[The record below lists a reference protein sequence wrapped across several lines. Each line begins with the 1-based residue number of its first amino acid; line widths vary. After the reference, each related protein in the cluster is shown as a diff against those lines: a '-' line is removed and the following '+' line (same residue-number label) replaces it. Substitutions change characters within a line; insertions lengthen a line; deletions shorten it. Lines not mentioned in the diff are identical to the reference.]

1 MEQNHF
7 SREDRDLLIKL
18 NTQVETLIADVKELK
33 DNTAKR
39 VDALETIKE
48 DKTEVARLLVEA
60 NKVHADH
67 ETRLRSLESIFE
79 SFRGKYAILAV
90 LGMAIVSI
98 ITSLIIKRL

>member
-39 VDALETIKE
+39 VDALESEKE
-48 DKTEVARLLVEA
+48 SKAEVSRLLTEA
-60 NKVHADH
+60 NKVHEDF
-67 ETRLRSLESIFE
+67 EERLRKNTSDIE
-79 SFRGKYAILAV
+79 SFKGKYAILAV
-90 LGMAIVSI
+90 LGMMIVSV
-98 ITSLIIKRL
+98 ITSYI